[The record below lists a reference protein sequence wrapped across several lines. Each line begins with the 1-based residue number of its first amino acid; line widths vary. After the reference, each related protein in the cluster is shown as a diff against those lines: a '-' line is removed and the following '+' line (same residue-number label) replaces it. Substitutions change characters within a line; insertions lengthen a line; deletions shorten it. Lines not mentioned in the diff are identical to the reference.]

1 MNNLS
6 VVPGSRPSWLNDN
19 GDALLPEGIY
29 PFSYVKHSPAPW
41 RLHQRW
47 RISVTVAVV
56 GGAYAGAELD
66 IYYSVT
72 KPPKGSDHEFD
83 IPKGKSSHL
92 RRDVIGIFRE
102 PTTQIARLSDYELE
116 AVVTTVMKDSE
127 KTALP
132 DNLHYSRA
140 KYLRLR

>member
-1 MNNLS
+1 MNSLS
-6 VVPGSRPSWLNDN
+6 VILGPRLSWLNDN

-29 PFSYVKHSPAPW
+29 PVSYVNHSPAPW

-47 RISVTVAVV
+47 RISVTLSVA

-66 IYYSVT
+66 IYYSVI
-72 KPPKGSDHEFD
+72 KANKGPDSAFG

-102 PTTQIARLSDYELE
+102 PTTQLARLSDYLLE
-116 AVVTTVMKDSE
+116 AVVITVDKNSE
-127 KTALP
+127 KAALP
-132 DNLHYSRA
+132 ENLHYSRA